1 MGKEGLEKK
10 RIFERDLT
18 SAILAQFSYLLARV
32 AYVAGIFLFVFFW
45 CVFLFCGSLSKQQI
59 QPREN

>member
-10 RIFERDLT
+10 RRFERDLT

-32 AYVAGIFLFVFFW
+32 AYVAGNFFVFLV
-45 CVFLFCGSLSKQQI
+45 CFLFCGSLSKQQI

>member
-10 RIFERDLT
+10 RRFERDLT

-32 AYVAGIFLFVFFW
+32 AYVAGIFLFVFFG
-45 CVFLFCGSLSKQQI
+45 VFFYFVV
-59 QPREN
+59 R